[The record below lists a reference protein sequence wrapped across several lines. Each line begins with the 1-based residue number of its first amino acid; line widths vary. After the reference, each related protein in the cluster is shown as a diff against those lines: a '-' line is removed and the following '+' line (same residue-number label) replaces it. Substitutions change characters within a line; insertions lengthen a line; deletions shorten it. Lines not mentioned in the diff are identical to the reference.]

1 MLSVKFSKIES
12 VGNDYLYIDDLRQ
25 DLKQKKLSDLA
36 MEICD
41 RNRGVGGDGLILFKI
56 EGKGHYSVRI
66 FNPDGSEAG
75 MCGNGIRGAVA
86 FAYNVGYTKRKAVR
100 VDTQAVATVSEILK
114 AGGDGEP
121 YTIRTDLGMPNFE
134 TKSLPMKVEGDTHIG
149 KPLLIGGTKRELSA
163 LSIGNP
169 HAVLFVEDF
178 DFDWQKLGEG
188 IQQSG
193 YFPEGVNVNFARVRS
208 KSRLSLR
215 VLERGAGATLACG
228 SGAVATVASGALL
241 GRTSRRV
248 TVELPGGEL
257 LVDWDESDDHIHIT
271 GKSRPVCRGEF
282 FSA

>member
-12 VGNDYLYIDDLRQ
+12 VGNDYIYIDDLRQ
-25 DLKQKKLSDLA
+25 DLKRKKLPDLA
-36 MEICD
+36 VQICD

-86 FAYNVGYTKRKAVR
+86 FAYNVGYSKRKVIR
-100 VDTQAVATVSEILK
+100 VDTRAVTTVSEILK
-114 AGGDGEP
+114 IGGDGDP
-121 YTIRTDLGMPNFE
+121 YTIRTDLATPDFE
-134 TKSLPMKVEGDTHIG
+134 TKSLPMKAEGDTHIG
-149 KPLLIGGTKRELSA
+149 KPLVIGGKKRELSA

-169 HAVLFVEDF
+169 HVVLFVDSF
-178 DFDWQKLGEG
+178 DFDWQELGRS
-188 IQQSG
+188 IQESG
-193 YFPEGVNVNFARVRS
+193 YFPEGVNVNFARLKS

-228 SGAVATVASGALL
+228 SGAAATVASGALL

-271 GKSRPVCRGEF
+271 GESRPVCRGEF
-282 FSA
+282 FSV